1 MKIIRFEHASRQR
14 WGVLNDDQ
22 VTSIDGADTFEQA
35 VARARSGAAGETV
48 PLSAVR
54 LLPPV
59 GRDAKI
65 LCAGLNYRAHLVE
78 MKRAFPEYPSIFVR
92 FANSLVGHDEP
103 VVRPF
108 NSDCF
113 DYEAELA
120 VVIGKP
126 ARHVSVEDA
135 LEYVAGYTC
144 MAENSVRDFQQHN
157 TQATPGKNFERSGA
171 LGPWIVTA
179 DEVPDPGRLV
189 LTGRLNGEV
198 VQRSGTDDL
207 IFSVPQLIAYL
218 SSFTTLDPGD
228 VIATGTPEGVGM
240 TRKPPRY
247 LREGD
252 VFEVDVSSIGTLA
265 NTVANER
272 RTHVG

>member
-1 MKIIRFEHASRQR
+1 MKIVRFEQAAHQR
-14 WGVLNDDQ
+14 WGVLDDAWI
-22 VTSIDGADTFEQA
+22 TSIDGADTFEQA
-35 VARARSGAAGETV
+35 LARAQGADGGRV
-48 PLSAVR
+48 PLSAVS
-54 LLPPV
+54 LLSPV
-59 GRDAKI
+59 QSDAKI
-65 LCAGLNYRAHLVE
+65 ICAGLNYRAHLLE
-78 MKRAFPEYPSIFVR
+78 MKRTFPEHPSIFVR
-92 FANSLVGHDEP
+92 FADSLVGHDAP

-126 ARHVSVEDA
+126 ARHVSVDDA
-135 LEYVAGYTC
+135 LDYVAGYTC

-157 TQATPGKNFERSGA
+157 TQATPGKNFEHSGA

-179 DEVPDPGRLV
+179 DEIPDPGRLV
-189 LTGRLNGEV
+189 LIGRLNGQE

-218 SSFTTLDPGD
+218 SSFTTLNAGD
-228 VIATGTPEGVGM
+228 VIGTGTPEGVGM

-252 VFEVDVSSIGTLA
+252 VFEVDVSGIGTLA

-272 RTHVG
+272 RRHVE